1 MTGDDGLFGPAS
13 VTWAVHADPVFPV
26 AGVRALLLQALH
38 PVTMAAVAQHGG
50 FDEDFWGRLERTVG
64 YVNTVTFGP
73 AGEARRT
80 AARVRGVHR
89 RLRGTDP
96 ATGRTFRLDEPDLL
110 LWVHCCQVESYL
122 GTARR
127 AGAPV
132 DLAAADRYVAEQ
144 VLAAELIGIPADL
157 VPTTVGGLQD
167 YFRAVR
173 PVLAVSDD
181 ARRAVRQLAV
191 PPMASWVRLLT
202 PAWPAWLTLAGLAA
216 GLLPRWARRLYR
228 LPGLPITDPVATA
241 ALRALRAGTA
251 ILPERFSGPPEVR
264 AARARAAALA
274 AASPAGGSAA
284 PAA

>member
-1 MTGDDGLFGPAS
+1 MTVDDGLFGPAS

-50 FDEDFWGRLERTVG
+50 FDEDFWGRLDRTVR
-64 YVNTVTFGP
+64 YVNTTTFGP
-73 AGEARRT
+73 ADEARRT

-110 LWVHCCQVESYL
+110 LWVHCGQVESYL

-127 AGAPV
+127 AGAPI
-132 DLAAADRYVAEQ
+132 DAAAADRYVAEQ
-144 VLAAELIGIPADL
+144 VRAAELIGIPAGMA
-157 VPTTVGGLQD
+157 PTTVAGLHG
-167 YFRAVR
+167 YFRDVR
-173 PVLAVSDD
+173 PVLGVSDD

-216 GLLPRWARRLYR
+216 ALLPRWARRLYR
-228 LPGLPITDPVATA
+228 LPGLPITDPAATA
-241 ALRALRAGTA
+241 ALRALRAGTSV
-251 ILPERFSGPPEVR
+251 LPERFSGPPEVR
-264 AARARAAALA
+264 AARARAAELA
-274 AASPAGGSAA
+274 AGLPAGGSAA

>member
-1 MTGDDGLFGPAS
+1 MTADDGLFGPAS
-13 VTWAVHADPVFPV
+13 VTWAVHSDPVFPV

-50 FDEDFWGRLERTVG
+50 FDEDFWGRLERTVQ
-64 YVNTVTFGP
+64 YVNTTTFGP
-73 AGEARRT
+73 ADEARRT
-80 AARVRGVHR
+80 IARVRGVHR

-96 ATGRTFRLDEPDLL
+96 RTGEPFRLDEPDLL

-127 AGAPV
+127 AGAPI
-132 DLAAADRYVAEQ
+132 DAAAADRYVAEQ
-144 VLAAELIGIPADL
+144 ELAAELIGIPAGMA
-157 VPTTVGGLQD
+157 PTTTTGLAG
-167 YFRAVR
+167 YFEAVR
-173 PVLAVSDD
+173 PDLAVSDD

-216 GLLPRWARRLYR
+216 GLLPRWARRMYR
-228 LPGLPITDPVATA
+228 LPGLPTTDAAATA
-241 ALRALRAGTA
+241 ALRALRVGASA
-251 ILPERFSGPPEVR
+251 LPERFSGPPEVR
-264 AARARAAALA
+264 AARAR
-274 AASPAGGSAA
+274 SAA

>member
-1 MTGDDGLFGPAS
+1 MTGDDGLFGPDS

-50 FDEDFWGRLERTVG
+50 FDEDFWGRLERTVQ
-64 YVNTVTFGP
+64 YVNTTTFGP
-73 AGEARRT
+73 ADEARRT
-80 AARVRGVHR
+80 IARVRGVHR

-96 ATGRTFRLDEPDLL
+96 RTGEPFRLDEPDLL
-110 LWVHCCQVESYL
+110 LWVHCCQVDSYL

-127 AGAPV
+127 AGAPI
-132 DLAAADRYVAEQ
+132 DAAAADRYVAEQ
-144 VLAAELIGIPADL
+144 ELAAELIGIPAGMA
-157 VPTTVGGLQD
+157 PTTTTGLAG
-167 YFRAVR
+167 YFEAVR
-173 PVLAVSDD
+173 PDLAVSDD

-216 GLLPRWARRLYR
+216 GLLPRWARRMYR
-228 LPGLPITDPVATA
+228 LPGLPTTDAAATA
-241 ALRALRAGTA
+241 ALRALRVGASA
-251 ILPERFSGPPEVR
+251 LPERFSGPPEVR
-264 AARARAAALA
+264 AARAR
-274 AASPAGGSAA
+274 SAA